1 MCLNITSRCLPP
13 TTTFGCHPQADVT
26 RIANPLQ
33 EGLEV
38 SDDESAASVPGMS
51 DLTNAGKSA
60 VGQVQG
66 ISVGMGNKAAEAL
79 EGVRCGI
86 LFAGRLGG
94 LFRSVCCRW

>member
-1 MCLNITSRCLPP
+1 MP
-13 TTTFGCHPQADVT
+13 DVT
-26 RIANPLQ
+26 RVSNPLQ
-33 EGLEV
+33 EGLDV
-38 SDDESAASVPGMS
+38 SDDESAVSVPGMS
-51 DLTNAGKSA
+51 DLTNAGKSV